1 MAKKRTFSC
10 VTNAGNLDRPILPA
24 RVANKNTG
32 FAWYDPLFN
41 DAQILAKLL
50 LTVTL
55 KMKMKSFETRLL
67 KFKNFVLFMRI
78 SVLVLCCRDLLDSQ
92 DVSTVDEDLVGSI
105 HRQFFFC
112 YQTIN
117 KNSNVARITACTV
130 KRLYLVFT
138 YIFWVLAHWAILGM
152 AERWSQ
158 RQPSRKPKVHLYYV
172 YTILD
177 IPCAA

>member
-1 MAKKRTFSC
+1 
-10 VTNAGNLDRPILPA
+10 
-24 RVANKNTG
+24 
-32 FAWYDPLFN
+32 
-41 DAQILAKLL
+41 
-50 LTVTL
+50 
-55 KMKMKSFETRLL
+55 
-67 KFKNFVLFMRI
+67 MRI

-92 DVSTVDEDLVGSI
+92 DVSAVEEDLVGSI
-105 HRQFFFC
+105 RRQFC
-112 YQTIN
+112 SVTKRIS

-138 YIFWVLAHWAILGM
+138 YLFWVLAHWAILGM
-152 AERWSQ
+152 AERCSR